1 MAQKATRENRERE
14 FLASFED
21 AKVAEEYV
29 QIRGVSYKRSFDC
42 SPAKQETF
50 HKSKT
55 FYKKQQH

>member
-21 AKVAEEYV
+21 AKVEEEYV
-29 QIRGVSYKRSFDC
+29 QIRGVSYKRSFDH

-50 HKSKT
+50 HKG
-55 FYKKQQH
+55 